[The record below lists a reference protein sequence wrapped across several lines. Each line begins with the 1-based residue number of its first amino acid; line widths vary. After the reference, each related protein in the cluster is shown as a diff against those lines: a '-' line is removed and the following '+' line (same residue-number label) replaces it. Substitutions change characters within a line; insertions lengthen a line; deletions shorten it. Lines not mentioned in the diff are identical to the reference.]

1 MRKFAL
7 TNRANLGCRER
18 NHSDRLAIQRNEFNL
33 VARATAMHQND
44 SANVEPLTYLIA
56 CDIIKMRKTL
66 EQTDAPRTQF

>member
-1 MRKFAL
+1 
-7 TNRANLGCRER
+7 
-18 NHSDRLAIQRNEFNL
+18 
-33 VARATAMHQND
+33 MHQND